1 MGRPTKPK
9 PTATFTNEEVPIKN
23 KKQQICSI
31 IKRKTKEKFLSESQK
46 EYYEKLV
53 NNQITICS
61 GPAGVGKSYIA
72 MKCAVDLLSDP
83 NTPYEKIIIVRPAV
97 EAEEKLGSL
106 PGGVE
111 EKLDPYIFPSY
122 YLLNKI
128 IGKDTREK
136 LKEIEAIE
144 VFALAYMRGMNIDN
158 SILIFE
164 EAQNSTPSQM
174 KLLLT
179 RIGFNSKFFISGD
192 LEQFDRH
199 KDKTQTG
206 LWDALKKF
214 QNMNDIGVFE
224 FKSTDTL
231 KKIQQEYEK
240 WYLNN
245 PFRDENEEDDFKYEV
260 LSELTTLDIFSH
272 LKFRSEDELYDF
284 LYKEHTMEIFG
295 HAGSVEPS
303 GLVELNEFYLD
314 VRESHDII
322 VVSDEIGKSKPA
334 SLFFISKFGCLVE
347 SVKFYSE
354 STINSLWDSV
364 DILLTANPKLLLNHP
379 KNKIVI
385 KFNTTYNNDVES
397 EFYISSLK
405 ELKTKI
411 QEII

>member
-1 MGRPTKPK
+1 MKIGIEL
-9 PTATFTNEEVPIKN
+9 N
-23 KKQQICSI
+23 
-31 IKRKTKEKFLSESQK
+31 
-46 EYYEKLV
+46 
-53 NNQITICS
+53 
-61 GPAGVGKSYIA
+61 GV
-72 MKCAVDLLSDP
+72 L
-83 NTPYEKIIIVRPAV
+83 R
-97 EAEEKLGSL
+97 
-106 PGGVE
+106 
-111 EKLDPYIFPSY
+111 
-122 YLLNKI
+122 
-128 IGKDTREK
+128 
-136 LKEIEAIE
+136 
-144 VFALAYMRGMNIDN
+144 
-158 SILIFE
+158 
-164 EAQNSTPSQM
+164 
-174 KLLLT
+174 
-179 RIGFNSKFFISGD
+179 
-192 LEQFDRH
+192 
-199 KDKTQTG
+199 
-206 LWDALKKF
+206 
-214 QNMNDIGVFE
+214 
-224 FKSTDTL
+224 DTL

-260 LSELTTLDIFSH
+260 LSELTTLNISNH

-314 VRESHDII
+314 MRESHDII

-385 KFNTTYNNDVES
+385 KFNTIYNEGIES
-397 EFYISSLK
+397 NFNISSLK

-411 QEII
+411 QEIT